1 MNIEK
6 QNILTPL
13 QSIQRR
19 IRLRRCG
26 FGLLF
31 AFCAFPLTFFLILLL
46 IPNPQNIS
54 AITFS
59 AVLLHLIAGVFFGWI
74 FPLKLSA
81 AAVLADKHCRLSDR
95 LLTAISLLQKEQ
107 NSSAQNI
114 LTAMERLQIEDTA
127 ASAKK
132 IVVREITLPT
142 VISKRFK
149 NYVLIYFAALLLLY
163 SGYWLVKF
171 SPAEILQENYLP
183 ENVLDVDDA
192 DDSTDM
198 MSADAQFSK
207 MLFNKMRKIAAQ
219 NKTAPQKEIIP
230 DKETSE
236 KKLSSA
242 NEINDA
248 VRNSLRRWDTAAK
261 IASMNDIADALDASK
276 VTKKAAEAL
285 KGKRYSDAANELN
298 QMDSDLIS
306 TMSKQERKE
315 VAAMLK
321 EAIQKTKDRGQKP
334 LAESI
339 EKMQNA
345 LNDNALKMGEAE
357 GFSELADESRKLALQ
372 QQMEQA
378 KESRTENQNATLSF
392 TQGSGDGG
400 KKAEKSSKEGKNWG
414 TGEAGDPT
422 SGQTTEM
429 GNEKQRQEL
438 SGTIGEGESEFE
450 KTQSDNSPAKKTER
464 EYQELQY
471 AGRKVSEEVL
481 SKEPLPLEQRQ
492 TLRRYFDLLQ
502 QEKN

>member
-26 FGLLF
+26 FGLLL

-46 IPNPQNIS
+46 IPNPKNIS
-54 AITFS
+54 AVMFS
-59 AVLLHLIAGVFFGWI
+59 AVLFHLIAGSLFGWI

-81 AAVLADKHCRLSDR
+81 AAVIADKHCRLSDR
-95 LLTAISLLQKEQ
+95 LLTAVSLLQKEQ
-107 NSSAQNI
+107 NSSVQNT

-132 IVVREITLPT
+132 IVVREITLPS
-142 VISKRFK
+142 VISRFK
-149 NYVLIYFAALLLLY
+149 NYALIYFAVLLLLY
-163 SGYWLVKF
+163 SGYWLVKL
-171 SPAEILQENYLP
+171 SPAGILQENYLP
-183 ENVLDVDDA
+183 EHILEVDAVDDSA
-192 DDSTDM
+192 DM
-198 MSADAQFSK
+198 MLSDTQ
-207 MLFNKMRKIAAQ
+207 FNKMRKIAAQ
-219 NKTAPQKEIIP
+219 NKTAPQKEIMP
-230 DKETSE
+230 DKEISE
-236 KKLSSA
+236 NKLSSA
-242 NEINDA
+242 GEINDA

-261 IASMNDIADALDASK
+261 IAAMNDIADALDASEA
-276 VTKKAAEAL
+276 TKKAAEAL
-285 KGKRYSDAANELN
+285 KGKRYSEAANELN

-306 TMSKQERKE
+306 TMTKQERKE

-334 LAESI
+334 LADTV
-339 EKMQNA
+339 EKMKNA
-345 LNDNALKMGEAE
+345 LDDNALKMGEAE

-372 QQMEQA
+372 QHIEQE
-378 KESRTENQNATLSF
+378 KENRTKNQNATLSF

-400 KKAEKSSKEGKNWG
+400 KKAEKSNQEGKNWG
-414 TGEAGDPT
+414 TGEAGDPA

-429 GNEKQRQEL
+429 KNEKRRQEL
-438 SGTIGEGESEFE
+438 SGIIGEGASEYE
-450 KTQSDNSPAKKTER
+450 KAAADNTPAKKTER
-464 EYQELQY
+464 EYQELHY
-471 AGRKVSEEVL
+471 AGRKVTEEVL

-502 QEKN
+502 QEND